1 MAKRIE
7 VKLGKLKS
15 EKQRRF
21 LLEWLID
28 KNGTAAAIRAGYS
41 EKGASVAAAKLMK
54 NPILKSYIEQIE
66 RADVKRLSLSR
77 DAVLQQLM
85 YALTRRIADFADK
98 FGNPLPPEDLPEHC
112 QSIVDGYE
120 VKILQTKTEGETTT
134 QLISVKYK
142 LTPHA
147 TAREQAMKHKGLLD
161 TELLG
166 DNRLQIDI
174 AAILALPAPADTV
187 DGKVQAEEMKALT
200 YEATKQGAKR

>member
-200 YEATKQGAKR
+200 YEATKQGATR

>member
-54 NPILKSYIEQIE
+54 NPVLRAYIEQIE

-200 YEATKQGAKR
+200 YEATKQGATR